1 MEDNY
6 KNNVEKSHFETP
18 KRYSVKYGNKTRDN
32 ETIITQNKN
41 EVLSE
46 SNESDTNECNMIMT
60 NYLIISRQVYHHD
73 K

>member
-6 KNNVEKSHFETP
+6 KNNVEKSQFETP
-18 KRYSVKYGNKTRDN
+18 KRYSVKHGNKTRDN

-60 NYLIISRQVYHHD
+60 NYLII
-73 K
+73 